1 MIRSIFISLFLLT
14 ASFGVEAYSPDT
26 PEDISLAGQWLFKQ
40 DREDIGIDQQWYKKV
55 FNDHVLL
62 PGSMTENGIGDDITL
77 ETVWTGSIYDSSFYY
92 NPRFEKY
99 RQPDNIKIPFWLT
112 PNKYYVGVA
121 WYQKEVEIP
130 ANWQNKNIQLI
141 LERAHTETQVWING
155 EYVGKQNSLAT
166 QHAYNLTQHL
176 KPGKHLIS
184 VRVDN
189 RLSTI
194 NVGPDSHSVTDHT
207 QGNWNGLVGKLA
219 LKALDPVY
227 IKHIDIFPDIQN
239 KEARV
244 VLKFIN
250 TTTKAFRGNIE
261 LLAKSFNSDVNHQT
275 APLGEEISLGA
286 GEEKTLTLMLKMGD
300 KMQTWDEFHPALYR
314 LSAKLT
320 GNNYQHLKESQ
331 FGMREFKII
340 GKQFIINDRPVFLRG
355 TLHNA
360 ESPLT
365 GYPAMDVD
373 SWKRIYETAKAH
385 GLNHVRFHSWCPP
398 EAAFIAADLVG
409 IYLQPEGPSWPNHG
423 VSVGR
428 GEPIDQYLY
437 DETNRMVNQYGNYAS
452 FVMLSAGN
460 EPAGNQVAYLTQ
472 FIDYWK
478 NKQDKRRVYTGMSV
492 GGSWPVI
499 PNAEF
504 QVRAGARGL
513 PWDKKQPESVTDYRE
528 GIAAFNVPFV
538 AHEMGQWC
546 AFPDFREIEKFTGS
560 FRAKNFELFQED
572 LKDRG
577 MADQAEQFLMASGKL
592 QALCYKHEIER
603 ALRTPGYSGF
613 QLLGLQDF
621 PGQGTALVGVL
632 NSFWE
637 SKGYITANDFAR
649 FSNAIV
655 PLAKFPKFVYENNEQ
670 LKVAIELFNSG
681 AHPLTKPVIQWFVRD
696 KGGRVIT
703 KGQFNPEKVEIG
715 NGQAIGMI
723 EFSLSEIKEAS
734 HLNLEVSVAGT
745 AFANDWDFWVY
756 PKEKPDLPSQAM
768 VYYTDTLN
776 EEAREVLAKG
786 GKVFLNAAGKVEKG
800 KEVVMNFQP
809 VFWNTSWFKM
819 RPPHVTGMYIQYE
832 SQAFAN
838 FPTSFHSDLQWW
850 EIANRAQ
857 VMNLE
862 DFSKDFRPLV
872 QPIDTWFLNRRL
884 ALIYEAKVGKGKI
897 IVSSADLGPDI
908 ENKPAAKQLF
918 TSLIAY
924 MESDAFNPQEE
935 VSLEAIHSLFTTPSR
950 EQFETYTKA
959 SPDELKPVNK

>member
-1 MIRSIFISLFLLT
+1 MIRSIFILLFLLT
-14 ASFGVEAYSPDT
+14 ASYGVKAYEPDK
-26 PEDISLAGQWLFKQ
+26 PIEISLAGQWQFKQ
-40 DREDIGIDQQWYKKV
+40 DREDIGIDQQWYKQV
-55 FNDHVLL
+55 FTEHVSL
-62 PGSMTENGIGDDITL
+62 PGSMTENGRGDNITL
-77 ETVWTGSIYDSSFYY
+77 ETVWTASIYDSSYY
-92 NPRFEKY
+92 FNPRYEKY

-130 ANWQNKNIQLI
+130 AHWKSKDVQLV
-141 LERAHTETQVWING
+141 LERAHTETQVWIDG

-166 QHAYNLTQHL
+166 HHAYNLTPHM
-176 KPGKHLIS
+176 KPGKHTIS

-194 NVGPDSHSVTDHT
+194 NVGPDSHSVADHT
-207 QGNWNGLVGKLA
+207 QGNWNGLIGKLA
-219 LKALDPVY
+219 LTAVDPVY
-227 IKHIDIFPDIQN
+227 IKDVDIFPDIGK
-239 KEARV
+239 KEAVV
-244 VLKFIN
+244 VLKFLN
-250 TTTKAFRGNIE
+250 TTNTAFRGKIE
-261 LLAKSFNSDVNHQT
+261 LQAKSFNSDVAHQT
-275 APLGEEISLGA
+275 APLAEGINLNA
-286 GEEKTLTLMLKMGD
+286 GEEKSVTLTLKMGD
-300 KMQTWDEFHPALYR
+300 KMQTWDEFHPALYM
-314 LSAKLT
+314 LSAKLA
-320 GNNYQHLKESQ
+320 GNNYQHLIESQ
-331 FGMREFKII
+331 FGMREFKIE
-340 GKQFIINDRPVFLRG
+340 GRQFKINGRPVFLRG

-423 VSVGR
+423 VAIGR

-460 EPAGNQVAYLTQ
+460 EPAGNQVAYLTD
-472 FIDYWK
+472 FINYWK
-478 NKQDKRRVYTGMSV
+478 DKQDKRRVYTGMSV

-499 PNAEF
+499 TNAEF

-513 PWDKKQPESVTDYRE
+513 TWDKKQPESISDYSE
-528 GIAAFNVPFV
+528 GIAQFNVPFV

-546 AFPDFREIEKFTGS
+546 VFPDFKEIEKYTGS

-572 LKDRG
+572 LKDQG

-592 QALCYKHEIER
+592 QALCYKHEIEK

-637 SKGYITANDFAR
+637 SKGYIAAHDFAR

-655 PLAKFPKFVYENNEQ
+655 PLAKFPKFVYENDEH

-681 AHPLTKPVIQWFVRD
+681 AHPLTKPAIQWFVRD
-696 KGGRVIT
+696 QGGKVL
-703 KGQFNPEKVEIG
+703 KEGQFDPEKVEIG
-715 NGQAIGMI
+715 NGQPVGMV
-723 EFSLSEIKEAS
+723 EFALSEIKEAT
-734 HLNLEVSVAGT
+734 HLNLEVSLAGT
-745 AFANDWDFWVY
+745 TFVNDWDFWVY
-756 PKEKPDLPSQAM
+756 PNEKTNLLAQTT

-776 EEAREVLAKG
+776 EKAREVLAKG
-786 GKVFLNAAGKVEKG
+786 GKVFLNGAGKVEKG
-800 KEVVMNFQP
+800 KEVIMYFQP

-819 RPPHVTGMYIQYE
+819 RPPHVTGMYIQKE
-832 SQAFAN
+832 SRAFGN

-862 DFSKDFRPLV
+862 DFSPGFRPLV

-897 IVSSADLGPDI
+897 IVSSADLRPDL

-918 TSLIAY
+918 SSLMTY
-924 MESDAFNPQEE
+924 MESDAFNPKEE
-935 VSLEAIHSLFTTPSR
+935 VSLESINAIFTAPSR
-950 EQFETYTKA
+950 EQFDAFTKGT
-959 SPDELKPVNK
+959 PDELKPVK